1 MKVIVIGPAG
11 KMGRLI
17 VDVITKRHDLEL
29 VGAIGNKGRDYIGKD
44 VGEVAKIGKNIGV
57 FVSDDIEK
65 EIEKC
70 DVIIDYTFP
79 EVSMDIIKKAV
90 EYKKSVVCG
99 TTGFSEEQFEK
110 IKEYS
115 KSIPI
120 VLAANTSRVVNLMY
134 KLLEITAKT
143 IGNISDIEIIEMHDR
158 YKKDAPSGTSKEMGH
173 VIAKALNKE
182 LKDIAVYG
190 REGKGER
197 IKGSIGY
204 HSIRSGDISSS
215 HTVIF
220 GLLGERLEITHH
232 AHNWECFAH
241 GACDAAAFLKDKEIG
256 LYTVKD
262 VLGIGDNTL

>member
-1 MKVIVIGPAG
+1 MNIVVIGPAG

-17 VDVITKRHDLEL
+17 VEVISNRNDMKI
-29 VGAIGNKGRDYIGKD
+29 VGAVAPKGRDYIGRD
-44 VGEVAKIGKNIGV
+44 VGEITKIGKNLGAV
-57 FVSDDIEK
+57 VVDDIEK
-65 EIEKC
+65 IIDKC

-79 EVSMDIIKKAV
+79 EVSINVIKSAVKHKKA
-90 EYKKSVVCG
+90 VVCG
-99 TTGFSEEQFEK
+99 TTGFSQEEINI

-115 KSIPI
+115 NEIPI

-158 YKKDAPSGTSKEMGH
+158 NKKDAPSGTSKEMGS
-173 VIAKALNKE
+173 VIAKE
-182 LKDIAVYG
+182 LGKKLEDIAVYG
-190 REGKGER
+190 RRGKGER
-197 IKGSIGY
+197 IPKSIGY

-232 AHNWECFAH
+232 AHNWECFAQ
-241 GACDAAAFLKDKEIG
+241 GACDCAAFLQNKKAG

-262 VLGIGDNTL
+262 VLGIEE